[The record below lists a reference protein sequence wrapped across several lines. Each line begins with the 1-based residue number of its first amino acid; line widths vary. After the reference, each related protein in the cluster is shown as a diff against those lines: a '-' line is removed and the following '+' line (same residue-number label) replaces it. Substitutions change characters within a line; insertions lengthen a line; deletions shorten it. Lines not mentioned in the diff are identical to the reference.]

1 MGNCL
6 VLPVKSD
13 KCFSKKRNPAL
24 PPDLPAE
31 YSNQVKLLPPP
42 PQKLFN
48 RENNGKLTEAQVE
61 EEGRGALLLPS
72 PQCREA
78 SNLESVKVHRQIV
91 ARVEERTGAHLLP
104 HQVFEKASNRESVDA
119 QKQTKAQ
126 VEERGGA
133 LLLPHQLIKKANNC
147 GLVETQAGKRY
158 PVTKIQ
164 TLETIPKTMLHVPA
178 LPYSCKQNVTE

>member
-6 VLPVKSD
+6 LLPVKSD
-13 KCFSKKRNPAL
+13 KCFSKKSNPAL

-31 YSNQVKLLPPP
+31 DSNQVRLPPPP

-61 EEGRGALLLPS
+61 EGRGALLLP
-72 PQCREA
+72 PQQCREA

-91 ARVEERTGAHLLP
+91 ARVEERTGALLLP

-158 PVTKIQ
+158 PGVLLPHEFFQ
-164 TLETIPKTMLHVPA
+164 ATL
-178 LPYSCKQNVTE
+178 

>member
-1 MGNCL
+1 M
-6 VLPVKSD
+6 
-13 KCFSKKRNPAL
+13 L

-31 YSNQVKLLPPP
+31 DSNQVKLP

-61 EEGRGALLLPS
+61 EGRGALLLP
-72 PQCREA
+72 PQQCREA
-78 SNLESVKVHRQIV
+78 SNLEPVKVHRQIV
-91 ARVEERTGAHLLP
+91 ARVEERTGALLLP

-119 QKQTKAQ
+119 KKQTKAQ

-147 GLVETQAGKRY
+147 GLVETPAGKRY
-158 PVTKIQ
+158 PGVLLPHEFFQVT
-164 TLETIPKTMLHVPA
+164 L
-178 LPYSCKQNVTE
+178 

>member
-6 VLPVKSD
+6 IPPVKPD
-13 KCFSKKRNPAL
+13 ERFSKKSNPAL

-31 YSNQVKLLPPP
+31 DSNQVKPPP
-42 PQKLFN
+42 PQRLFN

-78 SNLESVKVHRQIV
+78 SNPESVKVHRQIV
-91 ARVEERTGAHLLP
+91 ARVEERTGALLLP
-104 HQVFEKASNRESVDA
+104 HQVFEKASNCGSVDA

-133 LLLPHQLIKKANNC
+133 LLLPCTAS
-147 GLVETQAGKRY
+147 
-158 PVTKIQ
+158 P
-164 TLETIPKTMLHVPA
+164 
-178 LPYSCKQNVTE
+178 

>member
-158 PVTKIQ
+158 PGVLLPHEFFRLYE
-164 TLETIPKTMLHVPA
+164 LESNHPRA
-178 LPYSCKQNVTE
+178 CSGQ

>member
-13 KCFSKKRNPAL
+13 KCFSKKSNPAL

-31 YSNQVKLLPPP
+31 DSDQVKPPP
-42 PQKLFN
+42 PPEKLFN
-48 RENNGKLTEAQVE
+48 RENNDKLTEAQVE

-72 PQCREA
+72 PQFREA

-91 ARVEERTGAHLLP
+91 ARVEERTGALLLP
-104 HQVFEKASNRESVDA
+104 HQVFEKASNCESVDA

-147 GLVETQAGKRY
+147 SLVETQAGKRY
-158 PVTKIQ
+158 PGVLLPHEFFQ
-164 TLETIPKTMLHVPA
+164 ATL
-178 LPYSCKQNVTE
+178 